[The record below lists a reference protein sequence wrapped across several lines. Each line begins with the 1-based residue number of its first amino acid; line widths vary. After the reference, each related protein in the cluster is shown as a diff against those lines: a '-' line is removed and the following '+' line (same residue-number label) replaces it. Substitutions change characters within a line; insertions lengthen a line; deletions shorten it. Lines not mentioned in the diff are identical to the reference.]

1 MKIHQIFYINI
12 RKGCLIAVTVITM
25 LENTKIIQV
34 DILSNFGNTGYQK
47 ISKDMFLKDIPNEL
61 YELWY
66 SPDEFSF
73 IRLIDLNNIQY
84 LSNNELSEYYSQLI
98 ILKNKLE
105 IIFNDISIHS
115 DISSQVST
123 KDKTNLLQKIYYV
136 IRGGK
141 I

>member
-1 MKIHQIFYINI
+1 M
-12 RKGCLIAVTVITM
+12 ITM

-34 DILSNFGNTGYQK
+34 DILSTFGNTGYQK
-47 ISKDMFLKDIPNEL
+47 ISKDMFLKNIPDKLNEH
-61 YELWY
+61 WY
-66 SPDEFSF
+66 SPNEFSF

>member
-1 MKIHQIFYINI
+1 M
-12 RKGCLIAVTVITM
+12 ITI

-34 DILSNFGNTGYQK
+34 DILSNFGNTKYQK
-47 ISKDMFLKDIPNEL
+47 ISKDMFLKDIPDEL

-66 SPDEFSF
+66 SPDKFSF
-73 IRLIDLNNIQY
+73 IRLIDLN
-84 LSNNELSEYYSQLI
+84 
-98 ILKNKLE
+98 
-105 IIFNDISIHS
+105 NDISIHS

-123 KDKTNLLQKIYYV
+123 KDKINLLQKIFYV

>member
-1 MKIHQIFYINI
+1 MKGLLNSSY
-12 RKGCLIAVTVITM
+12 GDTM
-25 LENTKIIQV
+25 LENTKRIQV
-34 DILSNFGNTGYQK
+34 DILSNFGNTAYQK
-47 ISKDMFLKDIPNEL
+47 ISKDIHFENIPNEL

-66 SPDEFSF
+66 SSDEFSF

-84 LSNNELSEYYSQLI
+84 LSSNELSEYHSQLI

-115 DISSQVST
+115 NIPSQVST
-123 KDKTNLLQKIYYV
+123 KDKTKLLQKIFYV